1 MTTSSGRPGAAPPS
15 QALFELF
22 IANVVDYAIFT
33 TDVRGFVVTWNAGAE
48 RIKGYR
54 ADEIIGQHFSVFY
67 PPEEVADGKPEAEL
81 AAAADQGRFEEEG
94 WRLRKDGTRFWAN
107 SVLTAVRDERGEI
120 VGFGKVVRD
129 LTPSLDRVG
138 RQQVFTHLVRAQ
150 ETERRRIAWDVH
162 DDSIQSMIAVSMR
175 LQMLAAR
182 QSEEVR
188 TALAGLDESIQETI
202 ARLRALVAHLRPP
215 VQDSDDLVSALR
227 AYLDDVVEGW
237 GLECTLRQDI
247 DVSSLTPEVVVNVF
261 RIVQEAMVNVRKHA
275 SASRVDV
282 VLAERDGGLLVRVS
296 DDGVGMDAAAVGAG
310 RWEHVGLS
318 AMRERAEAAQ
328 GWLTVDS
335 APGAGVTIEFWMP
348 EYRTRSGEKG

>member
-1 MTTSSGRPGAAPPS
+1 MATSSGRPGAAPPD

-22 IANVVDYAIFT
+22 IHNVVDYAIFT
-33 TDVRGFVVTWNAGAE
+33 TDVRGFVVSWNAGAE

-67 PPEEVADGKPEAEL
+67 PPEETADGKPEAEL
-81 AAAADQGRFEEEG
+81 AAAAAEGRFEEEG
-94 WRLRKDGTRFWAN
+94 WRLRKDGSRFWAN

-129 LTPSLDRVG
+129 LTPRRDRLG

-162 DDSIQSMIAVSMR
+162 DDSIQSMIAVSMH

-182 QSEEVR
+182 QPEEVR
-188 TALAGLDESIQETI
+188 AALAELDESIQGTI
-202 ARLRALVAHLRPP
+202 RRLRALVAQLRPP
-215 VQDSDDLVSALR
+215 VHDTDDLVSALR
-227 AYLDDVVEGW
+227 GYLDDVVTGW
-237 GLECTLRQDI
+237 GLEYGLRQDI
-247 DVSSLTPEVVVNVF
+247 DVTAFTPEVVVNVF

-275 SASRVDV
+275 SATRVEV
-282 VLAERDGGLLVRVS
+282 TLTERDGGLLVRVS
-296 DDGVGMDAAAVGAG
+296 DNGVGMDVAAAGAG

-348 EYRTRSGEKG
+348 EYPDRGEKG